1 MKKIGG
7 IIVAMVTP
15 MDDFQNISYIKT
27 KKLLDYLLSF
37 DIQGIFILGT
47 NGESYVLTEEEKYY
61 FSEFVIKYVNKQVQ
75 VFVGAGLDSTRDT
88 IKFSKEI
95 SLIGADALSIV
106 APSFVAPSQSEVISH
121 YEKIADSVN
130 VPILIYNMPSKT
142 GINMNP
148 ETVEKLSKHPNII
161 GIKDSSGNLEN
172 TKGYIRLC
180 NSDTFSVLSGSD
192 SKILDVLQIG
202 GDGAIA
208 ATANLLTN
216 NDVNIYKSFKNG
228 NIEKAKKYQDNIEPL
243 RKLLHKGTTP
253 TMLKLILNSFGL
265 DVGSARFPAIMDESE
280 SMLIQVKE
288 MIEYYKHI
296 GVI

>member
-37 DIQGIFILGT
+37 DIQGVFILGT

-280 SMLIQVKE
+280 SMLIQVKK